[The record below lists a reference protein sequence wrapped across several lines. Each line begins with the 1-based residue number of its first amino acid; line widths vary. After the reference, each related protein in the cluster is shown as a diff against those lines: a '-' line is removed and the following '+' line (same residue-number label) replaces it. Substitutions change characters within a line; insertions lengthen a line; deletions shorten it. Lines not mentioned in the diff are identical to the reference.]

1 MAVVCWMG
9 VADHWARVLLV
20 ESLILV
26 QRLPHSGI
34 LLSLNNLLIIAF
46 ICVEVGNGSFCS
58 GSHLHHLVLSLS
70 FLSLLILLIL

>member
-1 MAVVCWMG
+1 MG

-58 GSHLHHLVLSLS
+58 GRHLNHLMLSLS
-70 FLSLLILLIL
+70 FLSLLILLILLIL